1 LPGRYAKKYIAA
13 APNAMSP
20 TLSMTPPMMAL
31 VEDDE
36 EEEEDE
42 AAADYVLL
50 VVSEVVAAGSE
61 RVGRR
66 GWIPDRC
73 RFSPNGAQ

>member
-1 LPGRYAKKYIAA
+1 MTSPMIAVVA
-13 APNAMSP
+13 
-20 TLSMTPPMMAL
+20 
-31 VEDDE
+31 DGE

-42 AAADYVLL
+42 AAADCMLL
-50 VVSEVVAAGSE
+50 VVGEVVAAGSE

>member
-1 LPGRYAKKYIAA
+1 MYIAA
-13 APNAMSP
+13 VPNAMSP
-20 TLSMTPPMMAL
+20 TLSMKPPIMAL

-42 AAADYVLL
+42 AAADCVLL
-50 VVSEVVAAGSE
+50 VVGEVAAKRLVGAAGSE

-73 RFSPNGAQ
+73 WFSPHGAQ